1 MNAPKQQNTVIFLH
15 GLLQSGRIWRK
26 FVLNDQISQNR
37 DVILVDLR
45 NHGESDWHASM
56 TYTEMA
62 EDLVRFLDSRE
73 LDQVTLIGHNI
84 GGKTAMRFA
93 GLYPQRLK
101 GLICLDTAPVQ
112 IDEDKVQ
119 STRDIID

>member
-1 MNAPKQQNTVIFLH
+1 M
-15 GLLQSGRIWRK
+15 
-26 FVLNDQISQNR
+26 LNDQISQNR

-45 NHGESDWHASM
+45 NHGESDWHPSM

-93 GLYPQRLK
+93 GLYPWRLK

-112 IDEDKVQ
+112 IAEDKAQ
-119 STRDIID
+119 STRDIIR